1 MTAPA
6 SRGVPA
12 LQVDAL
18 EAGYEP
24 GLPIVRGASLSVA
37 QGEIVAVLGPNGAG
51 KSTLVKAVAGL
62 EPVSAGRVLLLGQDI
77 TRVPAHR
84 MVFEGL
90 AFVPQTENVFAN
102 LTIAENLELAAAL
115 LKAKGRQRAQRLEPV
130 YAMFPDLARQRTLE
144 AGRLSGGQRQML
156 AVARALIAQPRLLIL
171 DEPSAGLSPKLV
183 GEVFAMLREV
193 RASGVTVLLV
203 EQNVKAAL
211 ALADRAAVLVEGR
224 ERVVAPSAELRGDAR
239 LAALYLGRHAGAG
252 AGSGTALGHPATA
265 DQEPA

>member
-1 MTAPA
+1 VTP
-6 SRGVPA
+6 SA
-12 LQVDAL
+12 LQIEAL
-18 EAGYEP
+18 EAGYDP

-62 EPVSAGRVLLLGQDI
+62 VPVSAGRVLLQGQDI

-102 LTIAENLELAAAL
+102 LTIAENLELAASL
-115 LKAKGRQRAQRLEPV
+115 LKARVAQRAQRLEPV
-130 YAMFPDLARQRTLE
+130 YAMFPDLARQRTLD

-183 GEVFAMLREV
+183 GEVFNKLREV

-224 ERVVAPSAELRGDAR
+224 ERVVAPCAELLADERM
-239 LAALYLGRHAGAG
+239 AALYLGRHAGDA
-252 AGSGTALGHPATA
+252 PAAVPTREA
-265 DQEPA
+265 C